1 MTVCERVKKY
11 IDDNEIKQVTVA
23 RKAGM
28 PIATFNAMI
37 NGKRKMYAD
46 DLQRICCAL
55 NVGADTFIR
64 M

>member
-1 MTVCERVKKY
+1 MTVCERVKQY

-23 RKAGM
+23 RKSGM
-28 PIATFNAMI
+28 SIQTFNAMM

-64 M
+64 L